1 MVIEVFLAG
10 ILMAENKQINSLISV
25 DNRPKAEINAT

>member
-1 MVIEVFLAG
+1 MAMEVFLAE
-10 ILMAENKQINSLISV
+10 ILMEENKQINSLILV